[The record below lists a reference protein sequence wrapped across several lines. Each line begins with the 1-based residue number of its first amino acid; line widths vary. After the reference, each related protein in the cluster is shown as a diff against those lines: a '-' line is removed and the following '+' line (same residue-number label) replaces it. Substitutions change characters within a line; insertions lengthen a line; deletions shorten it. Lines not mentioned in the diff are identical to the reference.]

1 MQVLPGGG
9 GRPGLASRN
18 ASDVS
23 CEMVQVVG
31 AKHGKSDVGSGRDQL
46 GVMNLL
52 TKENRS

>member
-1 MQVLPGGG
+1 MQVLPRGG